1 MIKADFIET
10 MILKIFDFIMKVQ
23 KYQIFSGQSL
33 IYIYKHV
40 KTNKQTN
47 ILAPAMIRVSYTGSK
62 YFSHP
67 GSYNS

>member
-23 KYQIFSGQSL
+23 KYQISSGQSL

-40 KTNKQTN
+40 KNKQTNKQT
-47 ILAPAMIRVSYTGSK
+47 
-62 YFSHP
+62 F
-67 GSYNS
+67 

>member
-23 KYQIFSGQSL
+23 KYQISSGQSL

-40 KTNKQTN
+40 KKQTNKQT
-47 ILAPAMIRVSYTGSK
+47 
-62 YFSHP
+62 F
-67 GSYNS
+67 